1 MSRSDAP
8 YVNDPRASPTEK
20 WPTEKW
26 LAILLRI
33 AGSVM
38 MLAFGAVFMPTDWMA
53 ASHRWL
59 GLGEFPASPLVEYLT
74 RSASVLYGIHG
85 GLYLVVARDVR
96 RYAGVLAYLAAT
108 AVLFGVFM
116 IGIDLY
122 AGMPWYW
129 TWTEGPSVLSFGAL
143 ILLLQRKVPRF

>member
-1 MSRSDAP
+1 MSQTEIAQPNDTDASS
-8 YVNDPRASPTEK
+8 VEQ
-20 WPTEKW
+20 W

-33 AGSVM
+33 AGSIM
-38 MLAFGAVFMPTDWMA
+38 LLAFGAVFMPTEWMA
-53 ASHRWL
+53 SSHRWL

-108 AVLFGVFM
+108 NVLFGSLM
-116 IGIDLY
+116 LGIDLH
-122 AGMPWYW
+122 AGLPWYW
-129 TWTEGPSVLSFGAL
+129 TFAEGPSVLAFGV
-143 ILLLQRKVPRF
+143 LLLVLLRSVPRT

>member
-1 MSRSDAP
+1 MSRIEITPA
-8 YVNDPRASPTEK
+8 
-20 WPTEKW
+20 EKW

-85 GLYLVVARDVR
+85 GLYLVVAQDVR

-108 AVLFGVFM
+108 AVLFGALM
-116 IGIDLY
+116 IGIDLF

-129 TWTEGPSVLSFGAL
+129 TWTEGPSVLSFGV
-143 ILLLQRKVPRF
+143 LLLFLLRSVPR